1 MAIKVAIN
9 GFGRIG
15 RTLFRAAKLRN
26 ADFDFVAINDR
37 ADAFSLSTVLK
48 YDSIHGIYGG
58 EVSYDNDN
66 IIVDGIKIPIYS
78 FREEEGNL
86 PWGDLGVDVVVE
98 STGIARDKD
107 FLNFHLESGA
117 KKVLLTTPGK
127 EPVDATVVFG
137 VNHDILTGDEKIILN
152 ASGTTNSAAVLC
164 KVMEDSFTIKEGVI
178 TTVHAYTLDQS
189 LLDYPH
195 EDMRRARSAAL
206 SIISTTTW
214 AVQMVEQIIP
224 RLKGKLDGLA
234 YRVPVPAGSIVDLS
248 LDLATDVTLEEIQTV
263 MKEAANGYMKGV
275 LKYEESPL
283 VSADIVGDTH
293 SAIYDAN
300 LTKVLKPD
308 FVKIV
313 GWFDNEAGYCNR
325 AVDLIKLISS
335 DMKKPH

>member
-1 MAIKVAIN
+1 MAIRVAIN
-9 GFGRIG
+9 GFGRLG
-15 RTLFRAAKLRN
+15 RTIFRAAKLRN
-26 ADFDFVAINDR
+26 ADIDFVVINDR

-48 YDSIHGIYGG
+48 YDSIHGRYKGD
-58 EVSYDNDN
+58 VSYDDKN
-66 IIVDGIKIPIYS
+66 IIVDGQSIPIIS
-78 FREEEGNL
+78 LREEDGEL
-86 PWGDLGVDVVVE
+86 PWKDYEIDVLIE
-98 STGIARDKD
+98 STGIARNRD
-107 FLNFHLESGA
+107 FLDIHIESGA
-117 KKVLLTTPGK
+117 KKVLLTTPCTD
-127 EPVDATVVFG
+127 PVDATIVFG

-164 KVMEDSFTIKEGVI
+164 KVMEDSFTIKEGFI

-206 SIISTTTW
+206 SIIPTTTW

-224 RLKGKLDGLA
+224 RLKGKLDGIA
-234 YRVPVPAGSIVDLS
+234 YRVPVPAGSIVDLA
-248 LDLATDVTLEEIQTV
+248 LDIATDVTLEDIQNV
-263 MKEAANGYMKGV
+263 MKTAAEGYMKGV

-283 VSADIVGDTH
+283 VSADIVGDTS
-293 SAIYDAN
+293 SAIFDAP

-308 FVKIV
+308 FVKII

-335 DMKKPH
+335 

>member
-1 MAIKVAIN
+1 MAIRVAIN
-9 GFGRIG
+9 GFGRLG
-15 RTLFRAAKLRN
+15 RTIFRAAKLRN
-26 ADFDFVAINDR
+26 ADIDFVVINDR

-48 YDSIHGIYGG
+48 YDSIHGRYQGD
-58 EVSYDNDN
+58 VSYDDNN
-66 IIVDGIKIPIYS
+66 IIVDGQSIPILS
-78 FREEEGNL
+78 LREEDRNL
-86 PWGDLGVDVVVE
+86 PWGDYEIDVLIE
-98 STGIARDKD
+98 STGIARNRE
-107 FLNFHLESGA
+107 FLDIHIESGA
-117 KKVLLTTPGK
+117 KKVLLTTPCTD
-127 EPVDATVVFG
+127 PVDATIVFG

-164 KVMEDSFTIKEGVI
+164 KVMEDSFTIKEGFI

-206 SIISTTTW
+206 SIIPTTTW

-224 RLKGKLDGLA
+224 RLKGKLDGIA
-234 YRVPVPAGSIVDLS
+234 YRVPVPAGSIVDLA
-248 LDLATDVTLEEIQTV
+248 LDIATDVTLEDIQNV
-263 MKEAANGYMKGV
+263 MKTAAEGYMKGV

-283 VSADIVGDTH
+283 VSADIVGDTS
-293 SAIYDAN
+293 SAIFDAP

-308 FVKIV
+308 FVKII

-335 DMKKPH
+335 

>member
-1 MAIKVAIN
+1 MAIRVAIN
-9 GFGRIG
+9 GFGRLG
-15 RTLFRAAKLRN
+15 RTIFRAAKLRN
-26 ADFDFVAINDR
+26 ADIDFVVINDR

-48 YDSIHGIYGG
+48 YDSIHGRYKGD
-58 EVSYDNDN
+58 VSYDDNN
-66 IIVDGIKIPIYS
+66 IIVDGQSIPILS
-78 FREEEGNL
+78 LREEDGEL
-86 PWGDLGVDVVVE
+86 PWKDYEIDVLIE
-98 STGIARDKD
+98 STGIARNRK
-107 FLNFHLESGA
+107 FLDLHIESGA
-117 KKVLLTTPGK
+117 KKVLLTTPCTD
-127 EPVDATVVFG
+127 PVDATIVFG

-164 KVMEDSFTIKEGVI
+164 KVMEDSFTIKEGFI

-206 SIISTTTW
+206 SIIPTTTW

-224 RLKGKLDGLA
+224 RLKGKLDGIA
-234 YRVPVPAGSIVDLS
+234 YRVPVPAGSIVDLA
-248 LDLATDVTLEEIQTV
+248 LDLATDVTLEDIQNV
-263 MKEAANGYMKGV
+263 MKTAAEGYMKGV

-283 VSADIVGDTH
+283 VSADIVGDTS
-293 SAIYDAN
+293 SAIFDAP

-308 FVKIV
+308 FVKII

-335 DMKKPH
+335 

>member
-1 MAIKVAIN
+1 MAIRVAIN
-9 GFGRIG
+9 GFGRLG
-15 RTLFRAAKLRN
+15 RTIFRAAKLRN
-26 ADFDFVAINDR
+26 ADIDFVVINDR

-48 YDSIHGIYGG
+48 YDSIHGRYKGD
-58 EVSYDNDN
+58 VSYDDNN
-66 IIVDGIKIPIYS
+66 IIVDGQSIPILS
-78 FREEEGNL
+78 LREEDGEL
-86 PWGDLGVDVVVE
+86 PWKDYEIDVLIE
-98 STGIARDKD
+98 STGIARNRK
-107 FLNFHLESGA
+107 FLDLHIESGA
-117 KKVLLTTPGK
+117 KKVLLTTPCTD
-127 EPVDATVVFG
+127 PVDATIVFG

-164 KVMEDSFTIKEGVI
+164 KVMEDSFTIKEGFI

-206 SIISTTTW
+206 SIIPTTTW

-224 RLKGKLDGLA
+224 RLKGKLDGIA
-234 YRVPVPAGSIVDLS
+234 YRVPVPAGSIVDLA
-248 LDLATDVTLEEIQTV
+248 LDIATDVTLEDIQNV
-263 MKEAANGYMKGV
+263 MKTAAEGYMKGV

-283 VSADIVGDTH
+283 VSADIVGDTS
-293 SAIYDAN
+293 SAIFDAP

-308 FVKIV
+308 FVKII

-335 DMKKPH
+335 

>member
-1 MAIKVAIN
+1 LAIRVAIN
-9 GFGRIG
+9 GFGRLG
-15 RTLFRAAKLRN
+15 RTIFRAAKLRN
-26 ADFDFVAINDR
+26 ADIDFVVINDR

-48 YDSIHGIYGG
+48 YDSIHGRYKGD
-58 EVSYDNDN
+58 VSYDDKN
-66 IIVDGIKIPIYS
+66 IIVDGQSIPIIS
-78 FREEEGNL
+78 LREEDGEL
-86 PWGDLGVDVVVE
+86 PWKDYEIDVLIE
-98 STGIARDKD
+98 STGIARNRE
-107 FLNFHLESGA
+107 FLDIHIESGA
-117 KKVLLTTPGK
+117 KKVLLTTPCTD
-127 EPVDATVVFG
+127 PVDATIVFG

-164 KVMEDSFTIKEGVI
+164 KVMEDSFTIKEGFI

-206 SIISTTTW
+206 SIIPTTTW

-224 RLKGKLDGLA
+224 RLKGKLDGIA
-234 YRVPVPAGSIVDLS
+234 YRVPVPAGSIVDLA
-248 LDLATDVTLEEIQTV
+248 LDIATDVTLEDIQNV
-263 MKEAANGYMKGV
+263 MKTAAEGYMKGV

-283 VSADIVGDTH
+283 VSADIVGDTS
-293 SAIYDAN
+293 SAIFDAP

-308 FVKIV
+308 FVKII

-335 DMKKPH
+335 

>member
-1 MAIKVAIN
+1 MAIRVAIN
-9 GFGRIG
+9 GFGRLG
-15 RTLFRAAKLRN
+15 RTIFRAAKLRN
-26 ADFDFVAINDR
+26 ADIDFVVINDR

-48 YDSIHGIYGG
+48 YDSIHGRYKGD
-58 EVSYDNDN
+58 VSYDDKN
-66 IIVDGIKIPIYS
+66 IIVDGQSIPIIS
-78 FREEEGNL
+78 LREEDGEL
-86 PWGDLGVDVVVE
+86 PWKDYEIDVLIE
-98 STGIARDKD
+98 STGIARNRD
-107 FLNFHLESGA
+107 FLDIHINSGA
-117 KKVLLTTPGK
+117 KKVLLTTPCTD
-127 EPVDATVVFG
+127 PVDATIVFG

-164 KVMEDSFTIKEGVI
+164 KVMEDSFTIKEGFI

-206 SIISTTTW
+206 SIIPTTTW

-224 RLKGKLDGLA
+224 RLKGKLDGIA
-234 YRVPVPAGSIVDLS
+234 YRVPVPAGSIVDLA
-248 LDLATDVTLEEIQTV
+248 LDIATDVTLEDIQNV
-263 MKEAANGYMKGV
+263 MKTAAEGYMKGV

-283 VSADIVGDTH
+283 VSADIVGDTS
-293 SAIYDAN
+293 SAIFDAP

-308 FVKIV
+308 FVKII

-335 DMKKPH
+335 

>member
-1 MAIKVAIN
+1 MAIRVAIN
-9 GFGRIG
+9 GFGRLG
-15 RTLFRAAKLRN
+15 RTIFRAAKLRN
-26 ADFDFVAINDR
+26 ADIDFVVINDR

-48 YDSIHGIYGG
+48 YDSIHGRYKGD
-58 EVSYDNDN
+58 VSYDDKN
-66 IIVDGIKIPIYS
+66 IIVDGQSIPIIS
-78 FREEEGNL
+78 LREEDGEL
-86 PWGDLGVDVVVE
+86 PWKDYEIDVLIE
-98 STGIARDKD
+98 STGIARNRD
-107 FLNFHLESGA
+107 FLDMHIESGA
-117 KKVLLTTPGK
+117 KKVLLTTPCTD
-127 EPVDATVVFG
+127 PVDATIVFG

-164 KVMEDSFTIKEGVI
+164 KVMEDSFTIKEGFI

-206 SIISTTTW
+206 SIIPTTTW

-224 RLKGKLDGLA
+224 RLKGKLDGIA
-234 YRVPVPAGSIVDLS
+234 YRVPVPAGSIVDLA
-248 LDLATDVTLEEIQTV
+248 LDIATDVTLEDIQNV
-263 MKEAANGYMKGV
+263 MKTAAEGYMKGV

-283 VSADIVGDTH
+283 VSADIVGDTS
-293 SAIYDAN
+293 SAIFDAP

-308 FVKIV
+308 FVKII

-335 DMKKPH
+335 

>member
-1 MAIKVAIN
+1 MAIRVAIN
-9 GFGRIG
+9 GFGRLG
-15 RTLFRAAKLRN
+15 RTIFRAAKLRN
-26 ADFDFVAINDR
+26 ADIDFVVINDR

-48 YDSIHGIYGG
+48 YDSIHGRYKG
-58 EVSYDNDN
+58 EVSYDDNN
-66 IIVDGIKIPIYS
+66 IIVDGQSIPILS
-78 FREEEGNL
+78 LREEDGEL
-86 PWGDLGVDVVVE
+86 PWKDYEIDVLIE
-98 STGIARDKD
+98 STGIARNRK
-107 FLNFHLESGA
+107 FLDLHIESGA
-117 KKVLLTTPGK
+117 KKVLLTTPCTD
-127 EPVDATVVFG
+127 PVDATIVFG

-164 KVMEDSFTIKEGVI
+164 KVMEDSFTIKEGFI

-206 SIISTTTW
+206 SIIPTTTW

-224 RLKGKLDGLA
+224 RLKGKLDGIA
-234 YRVPVPAGSIVDLS
+234 YRVPVPAGSIVDLA
-248 LDLATDVTLEEIQTV
+248 LDIATDVTLEDIQNV
-263 MKEAANGYMKGV
+263 MKTAAEGYMKGV

-283 VSADIVGDTH
+283 VSADIVGDTS
-293 SAIYDAN
+293 SAIFDAP

-308 FVKIV
+308 FVKII

-335 DMKKPH
+335 

>member
-1 MAIKVAIN
+1 MAIRVAIN
-9 GFGRIG
+9 GFGRLG
-15 RTLFRAAKLRN
+15 RTIFRAAKLRN
-26 ADFDFVAINDR
+26 ADIDFVVINDR

-48 YDSIHGIYGG
+48 YDSIHGRYKGD
-58 EVSYDNDN
+58 VSYDDNN
-66 IIVDGIKIPIYS
+66 IIVDGQSIPIIS
-78 FREEEGNL
+78 LREEDGEL
-86 PWGDLGVDVVVE
+86 PWKDYEIDVLIE
-98 STGIARDKD
+98 STGIARNRD
-107 FLNFHLESGA
+107 FLDIHINSGA
-117 KKVLLTTPGK
+117 KKVLLTTPCTD
-127 EPVDATVVFG
+127 PVDATIVFG

-164 KVMEDSFTIKEGVI
+164 KVMEDSFTIKEGFI

-206 SIISTTTW
+206 SIIPTTTW

-224 RLKGKLDGLA
+224 RLKGKLDGIA
-234 YRVPVPAGSIVDLS
+234 YRVPVPAGSIVDLA
-248 LDLATDVTLEEIQTV
+248 LDIATDVTLEDIQNV
-263 MKEAANGYMKGV
+263 MKTAAEGYMKGV

-283 VSADIVGDTH
+283 VSADIVGDTS
-293 SAIYDAN
+293 SAIFDAP

-308 FVKIV
+308 FVKII

-335 DMKKPH
+335 

>member
-1 MAIKVAIN
+1 LAIRVAIN
-9 GFGRIG
+9 GFGRLG
-15 RTLFRAAKLRN
+15 RTIFRAAKLRN
-26 ADFDFVAINDR
+26 ADIDFVVINDR

-48 YDSIHGIYGG
+48 YDSIHGRYKGD
-58 EVSYDNDN
+58 VSYDDKN
-66 IIVDGIKIPIYS
+66 IIVDGQSIPIIS
-78 FREEEGNL
+78 LREEDGEL
-86 PWGDLGVDVVVE
+86 PWKDYEIDVLIE
-98 STGIARDKD
+98 STGIARNRD
-107 FLNFHLESGA
+107 FLDIHINSGA
-117 KKVLLTTPGK
+117 KKVLLTTPCTD
-127 EPVDATVVFG
+127 PVDATIVFG

-164 KVMEDSFTIKEGVI
+164 KVMEDSFTIKEGFI

-206 SIISTTTW
+206 SIIPTTTW

-224 RLKGKLDGLA
+224 RLKGKLDGIA
-234 YRVPVPAGSIVDLS
+234 YRVPVPAGSIVDLA
-248 LDLATDVTLEEIQTV
+248 LDIATDVTLEDIQNV
-263 MKEAANGYMKGV
+263 MKTAAEGYMKGV

-283 VSADIVGDTH
+283 VSADIVGDTS
-293 SAIYDAN
+293 SAIFDAP

-308 FVKIV
+308 FVKII

-335 DMKKPH
+335 